1 MGAGRCPGLASHA
14 WGVGPHSAF
23 VSLSLVFTFSFFF
36 STVPSS
42 NKRTFPFLSFCC
54 VCLSDFLFG
63 GGISVGRKTGVGS
76 DGGGN
81 GSRRSF

>member
-23 VSLSLVFTFSFFF
+23 VFLFLWCLLFF
-36 STVPSS
+36 SSTDPSS